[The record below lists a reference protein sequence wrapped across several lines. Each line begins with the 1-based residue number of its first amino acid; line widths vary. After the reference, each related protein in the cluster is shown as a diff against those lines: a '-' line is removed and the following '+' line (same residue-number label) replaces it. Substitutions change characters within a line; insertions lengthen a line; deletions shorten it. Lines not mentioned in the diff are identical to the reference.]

1 MSRTL
6 SGFADETVE
15 ITGTMDS
22 MNTGIDD
29 ISTTLEQSSL
39 GITDVANEAT
49 QLVTAI
55 SAILEETHN
64 NQNISDE
71 LQNEVNNFEKV

>member
-1 MSRTL
+1 
-6 SGFADETVE
+6 
-15 ITGTMDS
+15 TGTMDS

-55 SAILEETHN
+55 SAILEETQN